1 MPLPNFNLRE
11 LVEKYSSGLPIP
23 RVKPADV
30 RATLALLTA
39 GRRAFPEYPTGI
51 LMDQVAAVC
60 GEGADLFATVLRAAV
75 VGRLLERVDRT
86 YTPERE
92 ERLIHSLAK
101 LDLKA
106 TEFDDPNAIEE
117 RPEREY
123 SS

>member
-1 MPLPNFNLRE
+1 
-11 LVEKYSSGLPIP
+11 
-23 RVKPADV
+23 
-30 RATLALLTA
+30 
-39 GRRAFPEYPTGI
+39 
-51 LMDQVAAVC
+51 MDQVAAVC